1 VNIWQDSLFALR
13 WMRKNP
19 LFVATAILTL
29 GLGIGGSTAMFTV
42 IRSVLLK
49 PLSYQQ
55 PERLVEF
62 SGGATPTRFK
72 ELNAGTKS
80 FTSVAAFTPQE
91 NMTLGGGAEPEVVS
105 GVQVSAGFL
114 DVLGTRPLLGRGFR
128 PAEDA
133 AGAPAVV
140 MISFGFWDRHFDQD
154 PHVMGRTLLLSDR
167 SYTLVGV
174 LPTHFEF
181 PISGLDVWMPKPA
194 EWDAMAPQSRP
205 LSPILT
211 MFGRLK
217 PGMSLSAANAEMRT
231 AHRRYAAAHPA
242 MLDAKSRSPVELKL
256 LKDEVVGSVRTKLWL
271 LCGAVV
277 FVLLI
282 TCANVASLLLAR
294 ATSRGRELAIRAAVG
309 ASQGRLMEQ
318 LLCESILLSSAGG
331 VFGLFLAT
339 LSLRAIP
346 VITAIDLPRAGEI
359 QPDWTVLLFA
369 TLLSI
374 VSGALFGLLPSI
386 HASRPDLINVLRGSG
401 TAAIARNVV
410 SARALLVVGQIALSV
425 VLLIGAALLMQSLA
439 RLRGADVGFNP
450 SHLLTAHISLPP
462 SRYDS
467 DVKKAEFF
475 EEMAHRLANS
485 PGVRSAAAAMF
496 LPMSGFIGTPVQDA
510 GKPPLKLNE
519 RTLATLQIVTPGY
532 FGTLQVPRRRGRDF
546 TDRDKEGAERVAII
560 SEATA
565 RQFWPNYPAGL
576 DPVGQRLLVG
586 GIHAQPARIIG
597 IVTDV
602 HQNLEN
608 SAWPVTVY
616 EPFAQEPQPFA
627 MVAIRTG
634 GDPSRFAS
642 TIRAAARSIDRGTPV
657 SKINAMDDLVDEELG
672 QRRLV
677 VILLNSFAGT
687 AMTLALIGIY
697 GTVSYS
703 VTQRTQEFG
712 IRAALGAQQRELV
725 LLVIRQA
732 FGLSLVG
739 VIAGIAGALA
749 LTRFL
754 TGMLF
759 EVKANDPATYLT
771 VALLV
776 TFVGLAASY
785 FPARKASQ
793 TDPIAALR
801 V

>member
-1 VNIWQDSLFALR
+1 
-13 WMRKNP
+13 
-19 LFVATAILTL
+19 
-29 GLGIGGSTAMFTV
+29 
-42 IRSVLLK
+42 
-49 PLSYQQ
+49 
-55 PERLVEF
+55 
-62 SGGATPTRFK
+62 
-72 ELNAGTKS
+72 
-80 FTSVAAFTPQE
+80 
-91 NMTLGGGAEPEVVS
+91 
-105 GVQVSAGFL
+105 
-114 DVLGTRPLLGRGFR
+114 
-128 PAEDA
+128 
-133 AGAPAVV
+133 
-140 MISFGFWDRHFDQD
+140 
-154 PHVMGRTLLLSDR
+154 
-167 SYTLVGV
+167 
-174 LPTHFEF
+174 
-181 PISGLDVWMPKPA
+181 
-194 EWDAMAPQSRP
+194 
-205 LSPILT
+205 
-211 MFGRLK
+211 
-217 PGMSLSAANAEMRT
+217 
-231 AHRRYAAAHPA
+231 
-242 MLDAKSRSPVELKL
+242 
-256 LKDEVVGSVRTKLWL
+256 
-271 LCGAVV
+271 
-277 FVLLI
+277 
-282 TCANVASLLLAR
+282 
-294 ATSRGRELAIRAAVG
+294 
-309 ASQGRLMEQ
+309 
-318 LLCESILLSSAGG
+318 
-331 VFGLFLAT
+331 
-339 LSLRAIP
+339 
-346 VITAIDLPRAGEI
+346 
-359 QPDWTVLLFA
+359 
-369 TLLSI
+369 
-374 VSGALFGLLPSI
+374 
-386 HASRPDLINVLRGSG
+386 
-401 TAAIARNVV
+401 
-410 SARALLVVGQIALSV
+410 
-425 VLLIGAALLMQSLA
+425 
-439 RLRGADVGFNP
+439 
-450 SHLLTAHISLPP
+450 LTAHISLPP